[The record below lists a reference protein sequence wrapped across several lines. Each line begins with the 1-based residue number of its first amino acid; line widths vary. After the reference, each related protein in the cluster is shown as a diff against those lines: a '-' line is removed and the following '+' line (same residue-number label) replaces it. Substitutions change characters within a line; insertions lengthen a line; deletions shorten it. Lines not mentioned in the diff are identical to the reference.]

1 MADWTI
7 NSGSNP
13 KHYRSRT
20 GNSTPVIRYFQEAT
34 CASTAVIKYGDIV
47 SNDTV
52 VTTGG
57 FRIVRAPFNGGT
69 TGGAGFEPNLLNT
82 TNVVGV
88 AVEAST
94 SDGSTAGLTN
104 GQLNQAGNRMIGV
117 AIAEA
122 GAEFLGYLIGSN
134 NASGSSLIGTR
145 KAVRYDSTN
154 HIYGIDSTN
163 STAALASVVITDV
176 PLETVGD
183 TNGPVVFKF
192 LSTGVSDAVRD
203 A

>member
-7 NSGSNP
+7 NADSNP
-13 KHYRSRT
+13 RHYRTRGGT
-20 GNSTPVIRYFQEAT
+20 DTPVIRYFQEAT
-34 CASTAVIKYGDIV
+34 CASTAVIKRGDIV

-52 VTTGG
+52 VSTGG

-82 TNVVGV
+82 TNVVGI
-88 AVEAST
+88 AIEAST

-104 GQLNQAGNRMIGV
+104 GQLNQVGNRMIGV
-117 AIAEA
+117 AVAEA
-122 GAEFLGYLIGSN
+122 GVEYLGYLIGSN
-134 NASGSSLIGTR
+134 NVTGSSLIGLR

-163 STAALASVVITDV
+163 STAALASVVISDV

-183 TNGPVVFKF
+183 TNGPVIFRF
-192 LSTGVSDAVRD
+192 LSTGVSDAVRN

>member
-7 NSGSNP
+7 NTDSNP
-13 KHYRSRT
+13 RHYRSR
-20 GNSTPVIRYFQEAT
+20 GGASTPVIRYFQEAT
-34 CASTAVIKYGDIV
+34 CASTAVIKRGDIV

-52 VTTGG
+52 VSTGG
-57 FRIVRAPFNGGT
+57 FRLKRAPFNGGD
-69 TGGAGFEPNLLNT
+69 GGNLLLT
-82 TNVVGV
+82 TNVVGI

-94 SDGSTAGLTN
+94 SDGSTTGLTQGN
-104 GQLNQAGNRMIGV
+104 LNQVGNRMIGV

-122 GAEFLGYLIGSN
+122 GVEYLGYLIGTD
-134 NASGSSLIGTR
+134 NASGSSLIGAR
-145 KAVRYDSTN
+145 RAVRYDSTN
-154 HIYGIDSTN
+154 HIYAIDSTN
-163 STAALASVVITDV
+163 TTAALASIVITDV

>member
-7 NSGSNP
+7 NADSNP
-13 KHYRSRT
+13 RHYRSRS
-20 GNSTPVIRYFQEAT
+20 GASTPAIRYFQEAT
-34 CASTAVIKYGDIV
+34 CASTAVIKRGDIV

-57 FRIVRAPFNGGT
+57 FRIVRAPLGGT
-69 TGGAGFEPNLLNT
+69 TGAAAEFNILAT
-82 TNVVGV
+82 TNVLGI
-88 AVEAST
+88 AVEGST
-94 SDGSTAGLTN
+94 SDGSTAGLTAGN
-104 GQLNQAGNRMIGV
+104 LNQAGNRMIGV
-117 AIAEA
+117 MISEPDV
-122 GAEFLGYLIGSN
+122 EYIGYLIGTN
-134 NASGSSLIGTR
+134 NATGSSLIGAL

-154 HIYGIDSTN
+154 HIWGIDSTN

-192 LSTGVSDAVRD
+192 LSTGVSPAVR
-203 A
+203 

>member
-7 NSGSNP
+7 GADSNP
-13 KHYRSRT
+13 RHYRSQN
-20 GNSTPVIRYFQEAT
+20 GAATPVIRYFQESTA
-34 CASTAVIKYGDIV
+34 ASTAVIKYGDIV

-57 FRIVRAPFNGGT
+57 FRLKRAPFNGGN
-69 TGGAGFEPNLLNT
+69 GANLLNT
-82 TNVVGV
+82 TNVVGI
-88 AVEAST
+88 AAEGST
-94 SDGSTAGLTN
+94 SDGGTTGLTQGN
-104 GQLNQAGNRMIGV
+104 LNQAGARMIGV
-117 AIAEA
+117 FIAESNV
-122 GAEFLGYLIGSN
+122 EYLGYLIGDN
-134 NASGSSLIGTR
+134 NASGSSLVGLLR
-145 KAVRYDSTN
+145 AVRYDSTN

-192 LSTGVSDAVRD
+192 LSTGVSGAVRN

>member
-13 KHYRSRT
+13 SHYRSRS
-20 GNSTPVIRYFQEAT
+20 GAGTPAIRFFQESTAV
-34 CASTAVIKYGDIV
+34 STAVIKAGDIV

-52 VTTGG
+52 VSTGG
-57 FRIVRAPFNGGT
+57 FRIVRAPFNGG
-69 TGGAGFEPNLLNT
+69 GGSNLLNT

-88 AVEAST
+88 AMEASA
-94 SDGSTAGLTN
+94 SDGSTAGLT
-104 GQLNQAGNRMIGV
+104 GGGLNQVGNRMIGV
-117 AIAEA
+117 FIAEPD
-122 GAEFLGYLIGSN
+122 AEYKGYLIGTD
-134 NASGSSLIGTR
+134 NASGSSLIGAL
-145 KAVRYDSTN
+145 KAIRYDSTN

-183 TNGPVVFKF
+183 TNGPVIFKF
-192 LSTGVSDAVRD
+192 LSTGVSPAVR
-203 A
+203 